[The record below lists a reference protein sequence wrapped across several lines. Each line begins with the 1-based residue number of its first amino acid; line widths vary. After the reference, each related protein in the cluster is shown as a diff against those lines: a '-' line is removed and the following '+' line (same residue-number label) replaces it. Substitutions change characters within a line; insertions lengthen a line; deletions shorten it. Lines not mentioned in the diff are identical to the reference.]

1 VKQGNFTLSQP
12 TFTLFPTLDPVAN
25 WEKLAE
31 ELQSVAFLKKPQTK
45 TIATSHWPQ
54 EEKPEEFNGI
64 LKEWLKSFC
73 Y

>member
-1 VKQGNFTLSQP
+1 
-12 TFTLFPTLDPVAN
+12 VAN